1 MLPKVL
7 TYKCVTFRNAICMWG
22 YYKHLL
28 GEGVAAVRGG
38 RLLNVSELP
47 VADTLQLLELRCK
60 TCEEGNTI
68 FRLMVYGY
76 KELWRTIAVNNSK
89 RETIC
94 GLCVELQGESSQ

>member
-1 MLPKVL
+1 
-7 TYKCVTFRNAICMWG
+7 MWG

-28 GEGVAAVRGG
+28 GEGVAAVRWG

-47 VADTLQLLELRCK
+47 VTNTLQLLVIHCK
-60 TCEEGNTI
+60 PCEDGNTI

-89 RETIC
+89 RETMC
-94 GLCVELQGESSQ
+94 GLSVGLQGKSSQ